1 MRVGISRHMVTLHA
15 RLFRGSSTPPLNQ
28 LFDAMDYIH
37 NERNI
42 IHCDIKPE
50 NILLS
55 HGLLPTPGSTSAMG
69 ECLPPAPV
77 VAVPA
82 GAIFAARTPT
92 CLPPRLV
99 IPRAWV
105 VMSCLHCTPLR
116 DRAPHTH
123 VVFGKPNRSS
133 FPFTFMWGCSAAQA
147 PLWLHYRQSLDV
159 FVVEHD
165 LMDVIYVFLRSSGPR
180 HRPHQA
186 LHHRLGWPAVRG
198 QDMRLWERTAGQGCE
213 VRVFF

>member
-1 MRVGISRHMVTLHA
+1 MCLCLWPPAHACRRLAPHDDIACTAITRLIS
-15 RLFRGSSTPPLNQ
+15 PPLTQ

-82 GAIFAARTPT
+82 GAIFATQT
-92 CLPPRLV
+92 CIGATCPLGACTTHGSVVVTSTLS
-99 IPRAWV
+99 V
-105 VMSCLHCTPLR
+105 VMAIPSGFL
-116 DRAPHTH
+116 
-123 VVFGKPNRSS
+123 VVFEKPNRSS
-133 FPFTFMWGCSAAQA
+133 FTFTFS
-147 PLWLHYRQSLDV
+147 P
-159 FVVEHD
+159 
-165 LMDVIYVFLRSSGPR
+165 
-180 HRPHQA
+180 
-186 LHHRLGWPAVRG
+186 LGWSSREHG
-198 QDMRLWERTAGQGCE
+198 SS
-213 VRVFF
+213 